1 MEQIKEDYL
10 MLYWALVF
18 LIISI
23 IAGLLGF
30 SGIAVATAA
39 IAKIFFVLFLFIFL
53 LLLLG
58 IGLAGD

>member
-1 MEQIKEDYL
+1 

-18 LIISI
+18 FIIAI
-23 IAGLLGF
+23 IAGALGF
-30 SGIAVATAA
+30 TGVAVTSAA
-39 IAKIFFVLFLFIFL
+39 IAKVFFVLFLFIFL

>member
-1 MEQIKEDYL
+1 

-23 IAGLLGF
+23 IAAALGF
-30 SGIAVATAA
+30 SGIAVTSAA
-39 IAKIFFVLFLFIFL
+39 IAKVFFVLFLVIFL

-58 IGLAGD
+58 IGLVD

>member
-1 MEQIKEDYL
+1 

-23 IAGLLGF
+23 IAAALGF
-30 SGIAVATAA
+30 TGIAATSAV
-39 IAKIFFVLFLFIFL
+39 IAKVFFVLFLFIFL

-58 IGLAGD
+58 IALVD